1 MTDTTAADAKLIAPT
16 RRRRSATAKPLPL
29 VALSV
34 GFVAL
39 MQLMDNFRVFEPI
52 VGFSAEANA
61 TSLSY
66 LIYSDLRGADTPL
79 FASAAATSV
88 LTTLGVIVLLMP
100 VLIRTWRDFNRKA

>member
-1 MTDTTAADAKLIAPT
+1 MVRRGEAARERVRFVTIPYL
-16 RRRRSATAKPLPL
+16 LPL
-29 VALSV
+29 AT
-34 GFVAL
+34 FIAL

-66 LIYSDLRGADTPL
+66 LIYSDLRGSDTPL

-88 LTTLGVIVLLMP
+88 LTTIGVIILLMP
-100 VLIRTWRDFNRKA
+100 VLVRTWRDFNRKA